1 MNLPKTIRTQSD
13 DSRAQ
18 KHAVLPHNPKRHSA
32 SFRRVLVLVYGT
44 VVLFALLITG
54 IYTVVSPQIFASN
67 KISDL
72 IPKGQIIAGYI
83 ESTLRGELSST
94 YLVPLIGRSTS
105 QWEATVW
112 VVDANGDT
120 LIRTQQI
127 EGRRVGRLPAK
138 LSESMLPQVLSGE
151 VATHVGSMED
161 LTVSDGASHRKSA
174 RSSGVMNGLSEGS
187 AKAPETDSTEE
198 VMNGNLVVVAVPI
211 TFMDEVIGAVFMA
224 QSMTEI
230 MGGMQAL
237 TNTLA
242 LSLLLVGLLML
253 PVVLFFASRMVRPI
267 TRMRTVALTMAG
279 GDLTARAED
288 GSNDEYGELGRA
300 LNYLSSELGSTISSL
315 QMERNRLQSLI
326 NGLSEGIIAVDAK
339 GATTLINPAVYGLL
353 NLQSTDDNV
362 RAAAPDVFAMF
373 DQALSSAQ
381 AVKKTVWQGDVALHI
396 SVSPLLLQ
404 SGEVTGCVGIVSDVT
419 SAERLEQTRRDYVAN
434 VSHELRTPLT
444 AMRALIEPLRDGLVK
459 TEEQRQQIYDVVLRE
474 TMRLSRLV
482 NDMLELSRLQ
492 SGTASL
498 SRSVFAP
505 LPLFNLI
512 HETYSAYAEDYQQ
525 TFVYDVPEDLPSVW
539 GNPDRTQQVLIV
551 LLDNAFKYTP
561 EGGVVTLSACA
572 EGDVVRV
579 RVRDTGVGI
588 PAADLPHVFDRF
600 YKVDKS
606 HHSKGT
612 GLGLVI
618 AYEIMKHLGEEM
630 SVTSEPGQGSCFT
643 FTLHIAQGS
652 AERTAEL
659 PKAPA

>member
-1 MNLPKTIRTQSD
+1 MTAGR
-13 DSRAQ
+13 
-18 KHAVLPHNPKRHSA
+18 PKRHSA

-44 VVLFALLITG
+44 VILFALLITG
-54 IYTVVSPQIFASN
+54 IYTVISPQIFASN

-112 VVDANGDT
+112 VVDASGDT

-174 RSSGVMNGLSEGS
+174 RSSSVMNGLSEGS
-187 AKAPETDSTEE
+187 AKTPETDSTEE

-300 LNYLSSELGSTISSL
+300 LNYLSSELGNTISSL

-612 GLGLVI
+612 GLGLAI

-652 AERTAEL
+652 AEKTAEL

>member
-1 MNLPKTIRTQSD
+1 MTAGR
-13 DSRAQ
+13 
-18 KHAVLPHNPKRHSA
+18 PKRHSA

-44 VVLFALLITG
+44 VILFALLITG

-112 VVDANGDT
+112 VVDASGDT

-187 AKAPETDSTEE
+187 VKAPETDSTEE

-288 GSNDEYGELGRA
+288 SSNDEYGELGRA

-612 GLGLVI
+612 GLGLAI

-643 FTLHIAQGS
+643 FTLHIAQGT
-652 AERTAEL
+652 AEKTAEL

>member
-1 MNLPKTIRTQSD
+1 MTAGR
-13 DSRAQ
+13 
-18 KHAVLPHNPKRHSA
+18 PKRHSA

-44 VVLFALLITG
+44 VILFALLITG

-112 VVDANGDT
+112 VVDASGDT

-174 RSSGVMNGLSEGS
+174 WSSSVMNGLSEGS
-187 AKAPETDSTEE
+187 AKTPETDSTEE

-612 GLGLVI
+612 GLGLAI

-652 AERTAEL
+652 AEKTAEL
-659 PKAPA
+659 SKASA

>member
-1 MNLPKTIRTQSD
+1 MTAGR
-13 DSRAQ
+13 
-18 KHAVLPHNPKRHSA
+18 PKRHSA

-44 VVLFALLITG
+44 VILFALLITG

-112 VVDANGDT
+112 VVDASGDT

-174 RSSGVMNGLSEGS
+174 WSSSVMNGLSEGS

-512 HETYSAYAEDYQQ
+512 HETYSAYAEDYQR

-612 GLGLVI
+612 GLGLAI

-643 FTLHIAQGS
+643 FTLHIAQG
-652 AERTAEL
+652 AAEL

>member
-1 MNLPKTIRTQSD
+1 MTAGR
-13 DSRAQ
+13 
-18 KHAVLPHNPKRHSA
+18 PKRHSA

-44 VVLFALLITG
+44 VILFALLITG

-67 KISDL
+67 KIRDL

-112 VVDANGDT
+112 VVDASGDT

-279 GDLTARAED
+279 GDLTTRAED

-612 GLGLVI
+612 GLGLAI

-652 AERTAEL
+652 AEKTAEP

>member
-1 MNLPKTIRTQSD
+1 MTAGR
-13 DSRAQ
+13 
-18 KHAVLPHNPKRHSA
+18 PKRHSA

-44 VVLFALLITG
+44 VILFALLITG

-112 VVDANGDT
+112 VVDASGDT

-161 LTVSDGASHRKSA
+161 LTVSDGANHRKSA

-612 GLGLVI
+612 GLGLAI

-630 SVTSEPGQGSCFT
+630 SVTSEPGRGSCFT
-643 FTLHIAQGS
+643 FTLHIAHGS
-652 AERTAEL
+652 AEKTAEL

>member
-1 MNLPKTIRTQSD
+1 MTAGR
-13 DSRAQ
+13 
-18 KHAVLPHNPKRHSA
+18 PKRHSA

-44 VVLFALLITG
+44 VILFALLITG

-112 VVDANGDT
+112 VVDASGDT

-138 LSESMLPQVLSGE
+138 LSESMLPQVLFGE

-525 TFVYDVPEDLPSVW
+525 TFVYDVPEGLPSVW

-612 GLGLVI
+612 GLGLAI

-643 FTLHIAQGS
+643 FTLHIAQGA
-652 AERTAEL
+652 AEKTAEL

>member
-1 MNLPKTIRTQSD
+1 MTAGR
-13 DSRAQ
+13 
-18 KHAVLPHNPKRHSA
+18 PKRHSA

-44 VVLFALLITG
+44 VILFALLITG

-112 VVDANGDT
+112 VVDASGDT

-187 AKAPETDSTEE
+187 PKAPETDSTEE

-612 GLGLVI
+612 GLGLAI

-643 FTLHIAQGS
+643 FTLHIAHGA
-652 AERTAEL
+652 AEKTAEL

>member
-1 MNLPKTIRTQSD
+1 MTAGR
-13 DSRAQ
+13 
-18 KHAVLPHNPKRHSA
+18 PKRHSA

-44 VVLFALLITG
+44 VILFALLITG

-112 VVDANGDT
+112 VVDASGDT

-174 RSSGVMNGLSEGS
+174 WSSSVMNGLSEGS

-498 SRSVFAP
+498 QRSVFAP
-505 LPLFNLI
+505 LPLLNII

-525 TFVYDVPEDLPSVW
+525 TFIYDVPESLPDVT
-539 GNPDRTQQVLIV
+539 GNPDRTQQVLIA

-561 EGGVVTLSACA
+561 EGGTVTLSAA
-572 EGDVVRV
+572 VEGDVVRI

-588 PAADLPHVFDRF
+588 SKEDLPHVFDRF

-606 HHSKGT
+606 HGSSGS
-612 GLGLVI
+612 GLGLSI
-618 AYEIMKHLGEEM
+618 AKEILQAMGETIR
-630 SVTSEPGQGSCFT
+630 VQSEPGKGSVFS
-643 FTLHIAQGS
+643 FTL
-652 AERTAEL
+652 T
-659 PKAPA
+659 KAAGQAG

>member
-1 MNLPKTIRTQSD
+1 MTAGR
-13 DSRAQ
+13 
-18 KHAVLPHNPKRHSA
+18 PKRHSA

-44 VVLFALLITG
+44 VILFALLITG

-112 VVDANGDT
+112 VVDASGDT

-161 LTVSDGASHRKSA
+161 LTVSDGANHRKSA
-174 RSSGVMNGLSEGS
+174 WSSSVMNGLSEGS

-612 GLGLVI
+612 GLGLAI

-630 SVTSEPGQGSCFT
+630 SVTSEPGRGSCFT

-652 AERTAEL
+652 AEETAEL

>member
-1 MNLPKTIRTQSD
+1 MTAGR
-13 DSRAQ
+13 
-18 KHAVLPHNPKRHSA
+18 PKRHSA

-44 VVLFALLITG
+44 VILFALLITG

-112 VVDANGDT
+112 VVDASGDT

-174 RSSGVMNGLSEGS
+174 RSSSVMNGLSEGS

-612 GLGLVI
+612 GLGLAI

-652 AERTAEL
+652 TEKTAEL

>member
-1 MNLPKTIRTQSD
+1 MTAGR
-13 DSRAQ
+13 
-18 KHAVLPHNPKRHSA
+18 PKRHSA

-44 VVLFALLITG
+44 VILFALLITG

-112 VVDANGDT
+112 VVDASGDT

-161 LTVSDGASHRKSA
+161 LTVSDGASQRKSA
-174 RSSGVMNGLSEGS
+174 WSSSVMNGLSEGS
-187 AKAPETDSTEE
+187 AKTPETDSTEE

-612 GLGLVI
+612 GLGLAI

-630 SVTSEPGQGSCFT
+630 SVTSEPGRGSCFT
-643 FTLHIAQGS
+643 FTLHIAQGA
-652 AERTAEL
+652 AET
-659 PKAPA
+659 

>member
-1 MNLPKTIRTQSD
+1 MTAGR
-13 DSRAQ
+13 
-18 KHAVLPHNPKRHSA
+18 PKRHSA

-44 VVLFALLITG
+44 VILFALLITG

-112 VVDANGDT
+112 VVDASGDT

-161 LTVSDGASHRKSA
+161 LTVSDGANRRKSA
-174 RSSGVMNGLSEGS
+174 WSSSVMNGLSEGS
-187 AKAPETDSTEE
+187 AKTPETDSTEE

-525 TFVYDVPEDLPSVW
+525 TFVYDVPEDLPSVL

-612 GLGLVI
+612 GLGLAI

-652 AERTAEL
+652 AEKTAEL

>member
-1 MNLPKTIRTQSD
+1 MTAGR
-13 DSRAQ
+13 
-18 KHAVLPHNPKRHSA
+18 PKRHSA

-44 VVLFALLITG
+44 VILFALLITG

-112 VVDANGDT
+112 VVDASGDT

-161 LTVSDGASHRKSA
+161 LTVSDGASQRKSA
-174 RSSGVMNGLSEGS
+174 WSSSVMNGLSEGS
-187 AKAPETDSTEE
+187 AKTPETDSTEE

-242 LSLLLVGLLML
+242 LSLLLVALLML
-253 PVVLFFASRMVRPI
+253 PVVLFFAARMVKPI
-267 TRMRTVALTMAG
+267 ARMRTVALTMAG

-396 SVSPLLLQ
+396 SISPLLLQ

-539 GNPDRTQQVLIV
+539 GNPDRTQQVLIA

-561 EGGVVTLSACA
+561 EGGGVTLSACA
-572 EGDVVRV
+572 EGDIVRV

-612 GLGLVI
+612 GLGLAI

-630 SVTSEPGQGSCFT
+630 SVTSEPGRGSCFT
-643 FTLHIAQGS
+643 FTLHIAQGA

>member
-1 MNLPKTIRTQSD
+1 MTAGR
-13 DSRAQ
+13 
-18 KHAVLPHNPKRHSA
+18 PKRHSA

-44 VVLFALLITG
+44 VILFALLITG

-112 VVDANGDT
+112 VVDASGDT

-138 LSESMLPQVLSGE
+138 LSGSMLPQVLSGE

-187 AKAPETDSTEE
+187 AKVPETDSTEE

-525 TFVYDVPEDLPSVW
+525 TFVYDVPKDLPSVW

-612 GLGLVI
+612 GLGLAI

-630 SVTSEPGQGSCFT
+630 SVTSEPGRGSCFT

-652 AERTAEL
+652 AEKTAEL

>member
-1 MNLPKTIRTQSD
+1 MTAGR
-13 DSRAQ
+13 
-18 KHAVLPHNPKRHSA
+18 PKRHSA

-44 VVLFALLITG
+44 VILFALLITG

-112 VVDANGDT
+112 VVDASGDT

-326 NGLSEGIIAVDAK
+326 NGLSEGIIAVDAR

-362 RAAAPDVFAMF
+362 RPAAPDVFAMF
-373 DQALSSAQ
+373 DQALSSAR

-612 GLGLVI
+612 GLGLAI

-630 SVTSEPGQGSCFT
+630 SVTSEPGRGSCFT

-652 AERTAEL
+652 AEKTAEL

>member
-1 MNLPKTIRTQSD
+1 MTAGR
-13 DSRAQ
+13 
-18 KHAVLPHNPKRHSA
+18 PKRHSA

-44 VVLFALLITG
+44 VILFALLITG

-112 VVDANGDT
+112 VVDASGDT

-138 LSESMLPQVLSGE
+138 LSKSMLPQVLSGE

-161 LTVSDGASHRKSA
+161 LTVSDGTSQRKSA
-174 RSSGVMNGLSEGS
+174 RSSSVMNGLSEGS
-187 AKAPETDSTEE
+187 AKTPETDSTEE

-300 LNYLSSELGSTISSL
+300 LNHLSSELGSTISSL

-353 NLQSTDDNV
+353 NLQSADDNV

-572 EGDVVRV
+572 EGNVVRV

-612 GLGLVI
+612 GLGLAI

-630 SVTSEPGQGSCFT
+630 SVTSEPGRGSCFT
-643 FTLHIAQGS
+643 FTLHIAQS
-652 AERTAEL
+652 AAEL

>member
-1 MNLPKTIRTQSD
+1 MTAGR
-13 DSRAQ
+13 
-18 KHAVLPHNPKRHSA
+18 PKRHSA

-44 VVLFALLITG
+44 VILFALLITG

-112 VVDANGDT
+112 VVDASGDT

-279 GDLTARAED
+279 GDLTTRAED

-612 GLGLVI
+612 GLGLAI

-652 AERTAEL
+652 AEKTAEP

>member
-1 MNLPKTIRTQSD
+1 MTAGR
-13 DSRAQ
+13 
-18 KHAVLPHNPKRHSA
+18 PKRHSA

-44 VVLFALLITG
+44 VILFALLITG

-112 VVDANGDT
+112 VVDASGDT

-174 RSSGVMNGLSEGS
+174 WSSGVMNGLSEGS
-187 AKAPETDSTEE
+187 AKTPETDSTEE

-612 GLGLVI
+612 GLGLAI

-643 FTLHIAQGS
+643 FTLHIAQGA
-652 AERTAEL
+652 AEKTAEL

>member
-1 MNLPKTIRTQSD
+1 MTAGR
-13 DSRAQ
+13 
-18 KHAVLPHNPKRHSA
+18 PKRHSA

-44 VVLFALLITG
+44 VILFALLITG

-112 VVDANGDT
+112 VVDASGDT

-174 RSSGVMNGLSEGS
+174 WSSSVMNGLSEGS

-300 LNYLSSELGSTISSL
+300 LNYLSSELGNTISSL

-612 GLGLVI
+612 GLGLAI

-643 FTLHIAQGS
+643 FTLHIAQG
-652 AERTAEL
+652 AAEL

>member
-1 MNLPKTIRTQSD
+1 MTAGR
-13 DSRAQ
+13 
-18 KHAVLPHNPKRHSA
+18 PKRHSA

-44 VVLFALLITG
+44 VILFALLITG

-112 VVDANGDT
+112 VVDASGDT

-174 RSSGVMNGLSEGS
+174 RSSSVMNGLSEGS

-326 NGLSEGIIAVDAK
+326 NGLSEGIIAVDAR

-373 DQALSSAQ
+373 DQALSSAR

-612 GLGLVI
+612 GLGLAI

-652 AERTAEL
+652 AEKTAEL

>member
-1 MNLPKTIRTQSD
+1 MTAGR
-13 DSRAQ
+13 
-18 KHAVLPHNPKRHSA
+18 PKRHSA

-44 VVLFALLITG
+44 VILFALLITG

-112 VVDANGDT
+112 VVDASGDT

-174 RSSGVMNGLSEGS
+174 WSTSVMNGLSEGS

-373 DQALSSAQ
+373 DQALSSAR

-612 GLGLVI
+612 GLGLAI

-652 AERTAEL
+652 AEKTAEL

>member
-1 MNLPKTIRTQSD
+1 MTAGR
-13 DSRAQ
+13 
-18 KHAVLPHNPKRHSA
+18 PKRHSA

-44 VVLFALLITG
+44 VILFALLITG

-112 VVDANGDT
+112 VVDASGDT

-174 RSSGVMNGLSEGS
+174 WSSSVMNGLSEGS

-572 EGDVVRV
+572 EGDIVRV

-612 GLGLVI
+612 GLGLAI

-652 AERTAEL
+652 AEKTAEL

>member
-1 MNLPKTIRTQSD
+1 MTAGRL
-13 DSRAQ
+13 
-18 KHAVLPHNPKRHSA
+18 KRHSA

-44 VVLFALLITG
+44 VILFALLITG

-112 VVDANGDT
+112 VVDASGDT

-151 VATHVGSMED
+151 IATHVGSMED

-539 GNPDRTQQVLIV
+539 GNPDRTQQVLIA

-612 GLGLVI
+612 GLGLAI

-652 AERTAEL
+652 AEKTAEL

>member
-1 MNLPKTIRTQSD
+1 MTAGR
-13 DSRAQ
+13 
-18 KHAVLPHNPKRHSA
+18 PKRHSA

-44 VVLFALLITG
+44 VILFALLITG

-112 VVDANGDT
+112 VVDASGDT

-353 NLQSTDDNV
+353 NLQSTDNNV

-612 GLGLVI
+612 GLGLAI

-643 FTLHIAQGS
+643 FTLHIAQGA
-652 AERTAEL
+652 AEKTAEL

>member
-1 MNLPKTIRTQSD
+1 MTAGR
-13 DSRAQ
+13 
-18 KHAVLPHNPKRHSA
+18 PKRHSA

-44 VVLFALLITG
+44 VILFALLITG

-112 VVDANGDT
+112 VVDASGDT

-572 EGDVVRV
+572 EGDAVRV

-612 GLGLVI
+612 GLGLAI

-652 AERTAEL
+652 AEKTAEL

>member
-1 MNLPKTIRTQSD
+1 MTAGR
-13 DSRAQ
+13 
-18 KHAVLPHNPKRHSA
+18 PKRHSA

-44 VVLFALLITG
+44 VILFALLITG

-112 VVDANGDT
+112 VVDASGDT

-174 RSSGVMNGLSEGS
+174 RSSSVMNGLSEGS

-373 DQALSSAQ
+373 DQALSSAR

-612 GLGLVI
+612 GLGLAI

-652 AERTAEL
+652 AEKTAEL

>member
-1 MNLPKTIRTQSD
+1 MTAGR
-13 DSRAQ
+13 
-18 KHAVLPHNPKRHSA
+18 PKRHSA

-44 VVLFALLITG
+44 VILFALLITG

-112 VVDANGDT
+112 VVDASGDT

-161 LTVSDGASHRKSA
+161 LTVSDGTSQRKSA
-174 RSSGVMNGLSEGS
+174 WSSSVMNGLSEGS
-187 AKAPETDSTEE
+187 AKTPETDSTEE

-300 LNYLSSELGSTISSL
+300 LNHLSSELGSTISSL

-612 GLGLVI
+612 GLGLAI

-643 FTLHIAQGS
+643 FTLHIAQG
-652 AERTAEL
+652 AAEL
-659 PKAPA
+659 PKTPA

>member
-1 MNLPKTIRTQSD
+1 MTAGR
-13 DSRAQ
+13 
-18 KHAVLPHNPKRHSA
+18 PKRHSA

-44 VVLFALLITG
+44 VILFALLITG
-54 IYTVVSPQIFASN
+54 IYTIVSPQIFASN
-67 KISDL
+67 KITDL

-112 VVDANGDT
+112 VVDASGDT

-161 LTVSDGASHRKSA
+161 LTVSDGASQRKSA
-174 RSSGVMNGLSEGS
+174 WSSSVMNGLSEGS
-187 AKAPETDSTEE
+187 AKTPETDSTEE

-612 GLGLVI
+612 GLGLAI

-643 FTLHIAQGS
+643 FTLHIAQGA
-652 AERTAEL
+652 AEKTAEL

>member
-1 MNLPKTIRTQSD
+1 MTAGR
-13 DSRAQ
+13 
-18 KHAVLPHNPKRHSA
+18 PKRHSA

-44 VVLFALLITG
+44 VILFALLITG

-112 VVDANGDT
+112 VVDASGDT

-161 LTVSDGASHRKSA
+161 LTVSDGTSQRKSA
-174 RSSGVMNGLSEGS
+174 RSSSVMNGLSEGS
-187 AKAPETDSTEE
+187 AKTPETDSTEE

-300 LNYLSSELGSTISSL
+300 LNHLSSELGSTISSL

-373 DQALSSAQ
+373 DQALSSTQ

-612 GLGLVI
+612 GLGLAI

-630 SVTSEPGQGSCFT
+630 SVTSEPGRGSCFT
-643 FTLHIAQGS
+643 FTLHIAQGA
-652 AERTAEL
+652 AEKTAEL

>member
-1 MNLPKTIRTQSD
+1 MTAGRL
-13 DSRAQ
+13 
-18 KHAVLPHNPKRHSA
+18 KRHSA

-44 VVLFALLITG
+44 VILFALLITG

-112 VVDANGDT
+112 VVDASGDT

-174 RSSGVMNGLSEGS
+174 WSSSVMNGLSEGS

-612 GLGLVI
+612 GLGLAI

-643 FTLHIAQGS
+643 FTLHIAQGT
-652 AERTAEL
+652 AEKTAEL

>member
-1 MNLPKTIRTQSD
+1 MTAGR
-13 DSRAQ
+13 
-18 KHAVLPHNPKRHSA
+18 PKRHSA

-44 VVLFALLITG
+44 VILFALLITG

-112 VVDANGDT
+112 VVDASGDT

-138 LSESMLPQVLSGE
+138 LSKSMLPQVLSGE

-161 LTVSDGASHRKSA
+161 LTVSDGTSQRKSA
-174 RSSGVMNGLSEGS
+174 WSSSVMNGLSEGS
-187 AKAPETDSTEE
+187 AKTPETDSTEE

-288 GSNDEYGELGRA
+288 DSNDEYGELGRA
-300 LNYLSSELGSTISSL
+300 LNHLSSELGSTISSL

-326 NGLSEGIIAVDAK
+326 NGLSEGIIAVDAR

-572 EGDVVRV
+572 EGNVVRV

-612 GLGLVI
+612 GLGLAI

-643 FTLHIAQGS
+643 FTLHIAQG
-652 AERTAEL
+652 AAEL

>member
-1 MNLPKTIRTQSD
+1 MTAGR
-13 DSRAQ
+13 
-18 KHAVLPHNPKRHSA
+18 PKRHSA

-44 VVLFALLITG
+44 VILFALLITG

-112 VVDANGDT
+112 VVDASGDT

-151 VATHVGSMED
+151 IATHVGSMED

-174 RSSGVMNGLSEGS
+174 WSSSVMNGLSEGS
-187 AKAPETDSTEE
+187 AKTPETDSTEE

-612 GLGLVI
+612 GLGLAI

-630 SVTSEPGQGSCFT
+630 SVTSEPGRGSCFT
-643 FTLHIAQGS
+643 FTLHIAQGA
-652 AERTAEL
+652 AEKTAEL

>member
-1 MNLPKTIRTQSD
+1 MTAGR
-13 DSRAQ
+13 
-18 KHAVLPHNPKRHSA
+18 PKRHSA

-44 VVLFALLITG
+44 VILFALLITG

-112 VVDANGDT
+112 VVDASGDT

-161 LTVSDGASHRKSA
+161 LTVSDGASQRKSA
-174 RSSGVMNGLSEGS
+174 WSSSVMNGLSEGS
-187 AKAPETDSTEE
+187 AKTPEIDSTEE

-612 GLGLVI
+612 GLGLAI

-630 SVTSEPGQGSCFT
+630 SVTSEPGRGSCFT
-643 FTLHIAQGS
+643 FTLHIAQGA
-652 AERTAEL
+652 AEKTAEL